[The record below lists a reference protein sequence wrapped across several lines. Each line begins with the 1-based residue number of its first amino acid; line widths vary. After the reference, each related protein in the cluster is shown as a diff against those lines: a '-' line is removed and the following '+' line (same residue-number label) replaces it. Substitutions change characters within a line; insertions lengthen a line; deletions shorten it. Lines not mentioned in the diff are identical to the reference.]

1 MHGIEIDARRRS
13 DTRLLQHVLAE
24 IEAVIRQMSDIR
36 VEIER
41 AVGRGDGVQSQAWK
55 RIQKQLP
62 IALIDGDMAIQFFM
76 RVQRR

>member
-1 MHGIEIDARRRS
+1 
-13 DTRLLQHVLAE
+13 
-24 IEAVIRQMSDIR
+24 MSDIR